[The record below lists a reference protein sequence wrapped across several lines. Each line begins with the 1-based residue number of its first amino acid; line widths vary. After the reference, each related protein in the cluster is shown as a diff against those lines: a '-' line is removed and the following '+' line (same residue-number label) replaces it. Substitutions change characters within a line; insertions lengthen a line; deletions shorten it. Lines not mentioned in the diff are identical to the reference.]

1 MDTII
6 WNSIQIYIINK
17 YIYVYIKKNY
27 KNWCR
32 NEFRFRKSLHIN
44 YNRTFSRR
52 RSKNYPFYDD
62 TDAFISGKDGE
73 ILYLYKDHKNYI
85 VSENGTTYSNLTYK

>member
-27 KNWCR
+27 KTGVEMNFDLGNHYTLITKER
-32 NEFRFRKSLHIN
+32 SPEEFEEGVKI
-44 YNRTFSRR
+44 
-52 RSKNYPFYDD
+52 
-62 TDAFISGKDGE
+62 
-73 ILYLYKDHKNYI
+73 
-85 VSENGTTYSNLTYK
+85 